1 MPSEIQR
8 TIPMKLRDF
17 ILRRI
22 LLAIPVV
29 FGVLTITWFLSYV
42 VGDPLAMYITERT
55 PDVAIP
61 GIRAALGLDEPLV
74 VQYFIYLSN
83 LFQGDWGQSTSAGAD
98 TPVLEVIALKFP
110 ATIELALVSMIFAI
124 VLGIPLGIISATKKD
139 QPIDHFTRVF
149 SLAGVSMP
157 IFWFGLMLK
166 YVLFFQLNMAGLPYF
181 PSGDRYSPR
190 WFSYPQESRVTGFL
204 LVDSLVFQQNYLLFV
219 DGLLHLILPGFCLGY
234 LTLAIITRMMRSS
247 MLEVLKEDYITLA
260 KSKGL
265 TERVVIYRHALRNAL
280 IPTVTVIGLA
290 FGGLMSG
297 AVLTETIYNWPGLGR
312 WAVRAIL
319 NSDMAAIN
327 GFTLLVALIFV
338 TANLLVDLMYG
349 TLDPRIR
356 FG

>member
-1 MPSEIQR
+1 
-8 TIPMKLRDF
+8 MKLRDF

-29 FGVLTITWFLSYV
+29 FGVLTITWFLSHV
-42 VGDPLAMYITERT
+42 IGDPLAMYITERT
-55 PDVAIP
+55 PDAAIP
-61 GIRAALGLDEPLV
+61 GIMESHGFNEPIY
-74 VQYFIYLSN
+74 VQYFLYMTT
-83 LFQGDWGQSTSAGAD
+83 LFQGDWGVSTSTGGD
-98 TPVLEVIALKFP
+98 QPVLEVIAARFP
-110 ATIELALVSMIFAI
+110 ATIELAMVAMIFAV
-124 VLGIPLGIISATKKD
+124 VLGIPLGIISATRKD
-139 QPIDHFTRVF
+139 KPVDHFTRVF

-157 IFWFGLMLK
+157 IFWFALMLK
-166 YVLFFQLNMAGLPYF
+166 YVLFYQLNMAGLPF
-181 PSGDRYSPR
+181 LPPGERYSLR
-190 WFSYPQESRVTGFL
+190 NFDYYPVTGFL
-204 LVDSLVFQQNYLLFV
+204 LIDSLIFQFNGFLFIDALV
-219 DGLLHLILPGFCLGY
+219 HLIMPGFCLGY

-290 FGGLMSG
+290 FGGLMTG
-297 AVLTETIYNWPGLGR
+297 AVLTETIFNWPGLGR
-312 WAVRAIL
+312 WATRAIL

-327 GFTLLVALIFV
+327 GFTLLVAIIFV

-349 TLDPRIR
+349 ALDPRIR

>member
-1 MPSEIQR
+1 
-8 TIPMKLRDF
+8 MKLRDF
-17 ILRRI
+17 ILRRV

-55 PDVAIP
+55 PDSAIP
-61 GIRAALGLDEPLV
+61 GIRAQLGLDEPLV

-83 LFQGDWGQSTSAGAD
+83 LFQGDWGRSTSAGAD
-98 TPVLEVIALKFP
+98 MPVLEVIAMKFP
-110 ATIELALVSMIFAI
+110 ATIELAMVSMIFAV

-166 YVLFFQLNMAGLPYF
+166 YVLFFQLKMSGLPHF
-181 PSGDRYSPR
+181 PSGDRFTYGFPLP
-190 WFSYPQESRVTGFL
+190 YPEENRVTGFIL
-204 LVDSLVFQQNYLLFV
+204 IDSLVFQQNYMLFI

-247 MLEVLKEDYITLA
+247 MLEVLKEDYVTLA

-265 TERVVIYRHALRNAL
+265 SERVVIYRHALRNAL

-327 GFTLLVALIFV
+327 GFTLLVAIIFV

>member
-1 MPSEIQR
+1 
-8 TIPMKLRDF
+8 MKLRDF
-17 ILRRI
+17 ILRRV

-29 FGVLTITWFLSYV
+29 LGVLTITWFLSYV
-42 VGDPLAMYITERT
+42 VGDPLAMYVTERT
-55 PDVAIP
+55 PQAAIP
-61 GIRAALGLDEPLV
+61 GIIRAHGLDQPLI

-83 LFQGDWGQSTSAGAD
+83 LFQGNWGLSLSSGAD
-98 TPVLEVIALKFP
+98 LPVLEVIAQKFP
-110 ATIELALVSMIFAI
+110 ATIELAMVSMAFAV

-166 YVLFFQLNMAGLPYF
+166 YVLFYQLNMAGLPYF
-181 PSGDRYSPR
+181 PSGDRYNAR
-190 WFSYPQESRVTGFL
+190 YFTYPLDTRVTGFL
-204 LVDSLVFQQNYLLFV
+204 LIDSLVFQQNYLLFI
-219 DGLLHLILPGFCLGY
+219 DALKHLVLPGFCLGY

-247 MLEVLKEDYITLA
+247 MLEVLNEDYITLA

-265 TERVVIYRHALRNAL
+265 SERIVIYRHALRNAL

-312 WAVRAIL
+312 WAVQSIL
-319 NSDMAAIN
+319 QSDIAAIN